1 MAARTTHKIAA
12 AILLTPILIVLAAGP
27 ASAQGTPFKREI
39 DGLIRFFRDAAAKDH
54 SLADGTCLQ
63 TAMVLTAM
71 GHCHRF
77 YSLQDGP
84 PVRNPANFLFT
95 RRQQDGSFVDPAGDA
110 VETTR
115 WVIDALRILEPD
127 TFSQEIED
135 GVAWLKSRTKHPSA
149 FATLEVSDQEIQAI
163 AGRVAG
169 GPIKDA
175 DGKLDMNASV
185 KALVRLV
192 KGQADLRSAKSENKA
207 PTPKVTWSESQQ
219 RGFDFLLSKQDHGKF
234 FMMQPIGEDKFMK
247 IHNLGLTGMGIAS
260 LQTKPAE
267 LRTKHDQAIIDQGL
281 SWLAENQ
288 NANGSFGQENLNYT
302 TCASIL
308 ALVRAEQPS
317 FKDKLKRAQRY
328 ILGIQNTEGRSYQ
341 PGDRDYGSFG
351 YGGDVRGDLSNSQFA
366 VEALRKTELAADHE
380 ALAKAIVFLQ
390 RTQNLRKSNDFSGKT
405 KDSDGSWQRTT
416 SGDDGGSAY
425 YPGNSPAG
433 YVELANG
440 TKIPRSYGSMTYALL
455 KTYTL
460 CGVEANDPRIKAAV
474 GWIKKNWNLDVNPG
488 SDPKLPE
495 KFKFQ
500 GLYYYYMVMAQ
511 ALDTVGIENL
521 QIGEGDKAEKI
532 DWRKSLRT
540 KLQSLQSKDGGWV
553 NGKNGRWWESSDLV
567 CATYA
572 MLALEKCR

>member
-27 ASAQGTPFKREI
+27 ASAQGTPFKREV
-39 DGLIRFFRDAAAKDH
+39 DGLIRFFRDAAGKDH
-54 SLADGTCLQ
+54 SLADGSCLQ

-77 YSLQDGP
+77 YSLHDGP

-95 RRQQDGSFVDPAGDA
+95 RRQQDGSFVDADGDA

-115 WVIDALRILEPD
+115 WVVDALQVLEPD
-127 TFSQEIED
+127 TFRQEIED
-135 GVAWLKSRTKHPSA
+135 GITWLKSRTKRLSA
-149 FATLEVSDQEIQAI
+149 FSALKDSDQQLQTI
-163 AGRVAG
+163 AGRVAR
-169 GPIKDA
+169 GPIKTA
-175 DGKLDMNASV
+175 DGTLDMTATV
-185 KALVRLV
+185 HALVHLS
-192 KGQADLRSAKSENKA
+192 KGQADLRSAKSGKTP
-207 PTPKVTWSESQQ
+207 PTPTVTWSDSQQ
-219 RGFDFLLSKQDHGKF
+219 RGFDFLLSKQEHGKF

-260 LQTKPAE
+260 LQTKPPE

-281 SWLAENQ
+281 SWLANSQ

-308 ALVRAEQPS
+308 ALARSSGPAL
-317 FKDKLKRAQRY
+317 KDKLKRAQRY

-341 PGDRDYGSFG
+341 PSDRDYGSFG

-366 VEALRKTELAADHE
+366 VEALRKTELEADHE

-405 KDSDGSWQRTT
+405 KNSDGGWQRTT

-433 YVELANG
+433 YVELADG

-511 ALDTVGIENL
+511 ALDTVGIEHL
-521 QIGEGDKAEKI
+521 QIGEADKTEKI
-532 DWRKSLRT
+532 DWRKSLRD
-540 KLQSLQSKDGGWV
+540 KLQSLQNKDGGWV